1 MKDLNF
7 FAFFLFLFFS
17 SQKKGAM
24 SLFLN
29 VAAITFAV
37 TGSASFPTSPV
48 YGASVHIHSSL
59 LAFHVACHVACPTTA
74 SRRRGQKRHGGVLSL
89 CASRD
94 VGRPAPNFVSVTS
107 TSNSFAKRLVRLRD
121 SARFRREEGCAIV
134 VGSAPVRELCETGG
148 AAQGKS
154 LISHTNLK
162 DISE

>member
-1 MKDLNF
+1 M
-7 FAFFLFLFFS
+7 LFLTVVV
-17 SQKKGAM
+17 
-24 SLFLN
+24 L
-29 VAAITFAV
+29 TFA
-37 TGSASFPTSPV
+37 TGSASFATSPV
-48 YGASVHIHSSL
+48 YGASVRSDSSL
-59 LAFHVACHVACPTTA
+59 LAFHVACPTTA
-74 SRRRGQKRHGGVLSL
+74 YRRREQKRHGCVTDEVPHPCTQVVHGCVTTRYTGVLSL
-89 CASRD
+89 CAARD

-121 SARFRREEGCAIV
+121 NARFRREEGCAVV